1 MNLTKKHL
9 SAILKKELKLS
20 VDISDSLVDEF
31 FQAIKMTLR
40 SQKNLKLSG
49 FGSFETF
56 VTKERMGRNPKSMEN
71 FNIPCQNKVGFTA
84 KSPRWAIAY
93 KFKAQEALTRI
104 RDVTFQVGRTGTI
117 TPVAELDKAESK

>member
-9 SAILKKELKLS
+9 SEKLKKELKLS

-49 FGSFETF
+49 FGSFETYI
-56 VTKERMGRNPKSMEN
+56 TKERMGRNPKSMEHYR
-71 FNIPCQNKVGFTA
+71 IPSQNKVRFSSTSKA
-84 KSPRWAIAY
+84 KY
-93 KFKAQEALTRI
+93 FLN
-104 RDVTFQVGRTGTI
+104 
-117 TPVAELDKAESK
+117 

>member
-9 SAILKKELKLS
+9 STTLKKELKLS

-31 FQAIKMTLR
+31 FQTIKMTLR

-49 FGSFETF
+49 FGSFETY

-71 FNIPCQNKVGFTA
+71 YRIPSQNKVRFSPTSKA
-84 KSPRWAIAY
+84 KY
-93 KFKAQEALTRI
+93 FLN
-104 RDVTFQVGRTGTI
+104 
-117 TPVAELDKAESK
+117 

>member
-9 SAILKKELKLS
+9 SEKLKKELKLS

-49 FGSFETF
+49 FGSFETYE
-56 VTKERMGRNPKSMEN
+56 TKERMGRNPKSMEN
-71 FNIPCQNKVGFTA
+71 YKIPSQNKVRFSPTSKA
-84 KSPRWAIAY
+84 KY
-93 KFKAQEALTRI
+93 FLN
-104 RDVTFQVGRTGTI
+104 
-117 TPVAELDKAESK
+117 